1 MNNRLYDIL
10 KWICI
15 TALPATT
22 VFLNV
27 VLPIAGV
34 PATTTQ
40 TVVTIIG
47 ATATLIGTLIG
58 ISSVNYNKKKEE

>member
-27 VLPIAGV
+27 VLPITGV

-58 ISSVNYNKKKEE
+58 ISSVSYNKKKEE

>member
-1 MNNRLYDIL
+1 MNNRIYDIL

-15 TALPATT
+15 TALPAMT

-27 VLPIAGV
+27 VLPITGV
-34 PATTTQ
+34 PATATQ